1 MKTLLKFLLL
11 PFLFLLALFACKKE
25 QPEILNAEDPCEC
38 ASEVSADFEIREGL
52 INGAAPSINMYT
64 VTDDILTNKTAY
76 FKAKEADAEY
86 TWYIGADIETD
97 RETAKFFP
105 GQWAGSF
112 IPITLV
118 VEKEPN
124 TICFPNDDGYDSIT
138 KYMGVHSFCDSS
150 IMEGTFRVAEENS
163 VDSFDIVFDFDLAY
177 AAPGLLSNNDC
188 RRLDF
193 YNYDRNGSNCVGY
206 DYTMGRNYRA
216 FINGTIT
223 DWGGDSWDCKDIYI
237 RKCSLD
243 LEGQFY
249 LDYEFGHPSVG
260 GVIKYE
266 VFGRKLN

>member
-25 QPEILNAEDPCEC
+25 QPEILNAEDPCDC
-38 ASEVSADFEIREGL
+38 ASEVSADFEIREAL
-52 INGAAPSINMYT
+52 NNGAPSINMYT
-64 VTDDILTNKTAY
+64 VTDDILAYKTAY

-105 GQWAGSF
+105 GQWAGSV

-163 VDSFDIVFDFDLAY
+163 IDSFDIVFDLELAY
-177 AAPGLLSNNDC
+177 AAPGVLSNSNC
-188 RRLDF
+188 SRLDF

-206 DYTMGRNYRA
+206 DNVMARNYRA
-216 FINGTIT
+216 FRSGIFSN
-223 DWGGDSWDCKDIYI
+223 WGGASHECGDLLIK
-237 RKCSLD
+237 KCYLD
-243 LEGQFY
+243 LNNQLF
-249 LDYEFGHPSVG
+249 LSYEYWHVNDPEAIELNVN
-260 GVIKYE
+260 
-266 VFGRKLN
+266 GRKLN